1 MDRAADS
8 ARRHIAFSKSLDA
21 DRGYCRAL
29 TAPSLIS
36 MDIPGLKSGRPSAA
50 SLIFSDIAALKLCGS
65 MLQRIIA
72 NCKLAAM
79 AIDGQGD
86 NRSV

>member
-1 MDRAADS
+1 
-8 ARRHIAFSKSLDA
+8 
-21 DRGYCRAL
+21 
-29 TAPSLIS
+29 